1 MVFIV
6 NCVWAVVWNAVELL
20 HETGWSPFQ
29 LLRDLKQDSQFR
41 LQLNL
46 GAASGWLQLLSYFK
60 PTQVMDVHA
69 AVRTGTEPSLLKAA
83 LRRTARCLMDGQA
96 GAPLSRE
103 AEYYS
108 LLTFFWGYYNPY
120 YTFYW
125 TLYTGHAGLFRE
137 QMPRHAVQLLF
148 PGILYPRC
156 CHACPG

>member
-1 MVFIV
+1 M
-6 NCVWAVVWNAVELL
+6 
-20 HETGWSPFQ
+20 
-29 LLRDLKQDSQFR
+29 
-41 LQLNL
+41 
-46 GAASGWLQLLSYFK
+46 SYFK

-120 YTFYW
+120 YTIYW
-125 TLYTGHAGLFRE
+125 TLYTGHAGLFCE
-137 QMPRHAVQLLF
+137 QMPRHAVQLFF

-156 CHACPG
+156 CHACQLVQSHSRPNSLARPTCPGPFGRQTDGRCV